1 MERPNRIL
9 FVRNIS
15 VCHLLAPERSF
26 IYGGELIPSLKLNQ
40 IDSNLISNNMVKFNL
55 GLI

>member
-15 VCHLLAPERSF
+15 VCPLLLEGAPRPEEDTIR
-26 IYGGELIPSLKLNQ
+26 Q
-40 IDSNLISNNMVKFNL
+40 R
-55 GLI
+55 